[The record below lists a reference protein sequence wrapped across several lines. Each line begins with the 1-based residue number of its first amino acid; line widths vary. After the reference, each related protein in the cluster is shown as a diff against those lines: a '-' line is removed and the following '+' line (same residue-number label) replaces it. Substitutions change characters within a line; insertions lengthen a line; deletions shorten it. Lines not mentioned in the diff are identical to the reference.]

1 MIRFLFRF
9 VGLLGLALGF
19 VFLVY
24 DGTKSIANRTVEM
37 TTVER
42 FWNEVYPRSPQDVL
56 RPLTAPIA
64 NWLWDP
70 ATGSIMGAPIWL
82 IHAILASLLMIL
94 GRKKKPLIGHA
105 PHR

>member
-42 FWNEVYPRSPQDVL
+42 FWNEVYPKSPQEVL

-70 ATGSIMGAPIWL
+70 VTVSFLGAALSLILATR
-82 IHAILASLLMIL
+82 ASLLL
-94 GRKKKPLIGHA
+94 RYGRKRTG
-105 PHR
+105 